1 MRVLVVGLATT
12 GAAVVSYTRSAG
24 HDVTVLEDRPT
35 PDDGYRARVERAVA
49 EGAVLI
55 ERPDAREAAAQGR
68 AADLVVPSPG
78 VRPDHPAVVAAHD
91 AGVPVRSEIDLAAAR
106 LRARPD
112 APRLIAVT
120 GTNGKTTVTTLI
132 DAMVRAA
139 GISSAAAGN
148 IGRPLL
154 DAAGDD
160 VAVVV
165 AEVSSFQLAFTT
177 DAFAPDVAV
186 LLNVA
191 EDHLDWHGSAAA
203 YSQAKAQLFRHQ
215 GPDALL
221 VVNGDDAV
229 ADALAADAPGRVTR
243 FTTGVPAVDG
253 FGVRGAD
260 LVGPDGVLAPV
271 PATGTPH
278 DTANA
283 LAAAAAARAVGAD
296 VAAIARTLASFEGL
310 AHRVQ
315 LVGELGGVRFYD
327 DSKATNPHATA
338 SALAGFEHVVLIAGG
353 RNKALD
359 LGGLR
364 SHASRLRAVVAI
376 GEAAGEVE
384 AAFAG
389 AVPVVRASSMHDAV
403 LAANE
408 RAHPDDAVLLSPAC
422 ASFDWYESYAAR
434 GDDFA
439 REVGLLMEPAP
450 SRNGEPAPSRNGEP
464 APCPNGGRA

>member
-12 GAAVVSYTRSAG
+12 GASVVSYTRAAG
-24 HDVTVLEDRPT
+24 HDVTVL
-35 PDDGYRARVERAVA
+35 DDAPGTSDAYAARVARAEADGARVVA
-49 EGAVLI
+49 RPGAG
-55 ERPDAREAAAQGR
+55 DAAAEGR

-78 VRPDHPAVVAAHD
+78 VHPDHPALLAAHE
-91 AGVPVRSEIDLAAAR
+91 AGVPVRAEIDLAAAR

-112 APRLIAVT
+112 GPRLVAVT

-132 DAMVRAA
+132 DLVLREGGM
-139 GISSAAAGN
+139 SSVAAGN

-160 VAVVV
+160 VDVVV

-191 EDHLDWHGSAAA
+191 EDHLDWHGSLDA
-203 YSQAKAQLFRHQ
+203 YARAKAELFRHQ
-215 GPDALL
+215 GASGVL
-221 VVNGDDAV
+221 VVNRDDPV
-229 ADALAADAPGRVTR
+229 ALGLAADAPGQVVR
-243 FTTGVPAVDG
+243 FGTGRPAPGDY
-253 FGVRGAD
+253 GVIGTD
-260 LVGPDGVLAPV
+260 LVGPPGVLAPV
-271 PATGTPH
+271 PVSGAPH
-278 DTANA
+278 DVANA
-283 LAAAAAARAVGAD
+283 LAAAAAALEVDAHPDAVARALGGF
-296 VAAIARTLASFEGL
+296 TGL

-315 LVGELGGVRFYD
+315 LVGERAGVRYYD

-338 SALAGFEHVVLIAGG
+338 GALAGFEHVVLIAGG
-353 RNKALD
+353 RNKGLD

-364 SHASRLRAVVAI
+364 VHAPQLRAVVAI

-389 AVPVVRASSMHDAV
+389 VVPVVRADSMRDAV
-403 LAANE
+403 GAASTHA
-408 RAHPDDAVLLSPAC
+408 RPGDAVLLSPAC
-422 ASFDWYESYAAR
+422 ASFDWYESYSAR

-439 REVGLLMEPAP
+439 HEVRSLT
-450 SRNGEPAPSRNGEP
+450 GEPAECRNG
-464 APCPNGGRA
+464 GGA

>member
-12 GAAVVSYTRSAG
+12 GASVVSYTRAAG
-24 HDVTVLEDRPT
+24 HDVTVL
-35 PDDGYRARVERAVA
+35 DDAPGASDAYVARAAGARADGANLVERP
-49 EGAVLI
+49 GAT
-55 ERPDAREAAAQGR
+55 EAGEAAR

-78 VRPDHPAVVAAHD
+78 VHPDHPALVAAHE

-112 APRLIAVT
+112 APRLVAVT

-132 DAMVRAA
+132 DVILREA
-139 GISSAAAGN
+139 GIASVAAGN

-160 VAVVV
+160 VEVIV
-165 AEVSSFQLAFTT
+165 AEVSSFQLAFIS

-191 EDHLDWHGSAAA
+191 EDHVDWHGSTAA
-203 YSQAKAQLFRHQ
+203 YAQAKAELFRHQ
-215 GPDALL
+215 SPSGLL
-221 VVNGDDAV
+221 VVNRDDPV
-229 ADALAADAPGRVTR
+229 ALALAAAAPAHVTR
-243 FTTGVPAVDG
+243 FGTGMPAPGDY
-253 FGVRGAD
+253 GVLGTD
-260 LVGPDGVLAPV
+260 LVGPPGVLTAV
-271 PATGTPH
+271 PASGAPH

-283 LAAAAAARAVGAD
+283 LAAAAAALAVGAD
-296 VAAIARTLASFEGL
+296 VDALAHAIDGFAGL

-315 LVGELGGVRFYD
+315 LVRDHHGVRWYD

-338 SALAGFEHVVLIAGG
+338 GALAGFEHVVLIAGG
-353 RNKALD
+353 RNKGLD

-364 SHASRLRAVVAI
+364 VHAPRLRAVVAI

-389 AVPVVRASSMHDAV
+389 AAPVVRADSMHDAV
-403 LAANE
+403 RAASE
-408 RAHPDDAVLLSPAC
+408 HAQPGDAVLLSPAC

-439 REVGLLMEPAP
+439 REVTSLTDEPAGC
-450 SRNGEPAPSRNGEP
+450 R
-464 APCPNGGRA
+464 NGGRA

>member
-12 GAAVVSYTRSAG
+12 GASVVTYTRAAG
-24 HDVTVLEDRPT
+24 HEVTVLEDRPVR
-35 PDDGYRARVERAVA
+35 DGAAGDAYLARAERAVA
-49 EGAVLI
+49 EGAVLV
-55 ERPDAREAAAQGR
+55 EGPDAREAAAHGR

-78 VRPDHPAVVAAHD
+78 VRPDHPAVAAAHG

-139 GISSAAAGN
+139 GIASSAAGN

-154 DAAGDD
+154 EAAGDD

-191 EDHLDWHGSAAA
+191 EDHLDWHGSADA
-203 YSQAKAQLFRHQ
+203 YARAKAQLFAHQ
-215 GPDALL
+215 GVDALL
-221 VVNGDDAV
+221 VVNGDDPV
-229 ADALAADAPGRVTR
+229 ADALAAGAPGRVVR
-243 FTTGVPAVDG
+243 FRAAAPTGG
-253 FGVRGAD
+253 GYGVRGAE
-260 LVGPDGVLAPV
+260 LVGPGGVIAPV
-271 PATGTPH
+271 PGSGTPH

-283 LAAAAAARAVGAD
+283 LSAAAAALEVGAD
-296 VAAIARTLASFEGL
+296 VAAVARTLAGFGGL

-315 LVGELGGVRFYD
+315 LVGERDGVRFYD

-338 SALAGFEHVVLIAGG
+338 SALAGFDDVVLIAGG

-359 LGGLR
+359 LAGLR
-364 SHASRLRAVVAI
+364 AQVSHLRAVVAI

-384 AAFAG
+384 AAFG
-389 AVPVVRASSMHDAV
+389 DAVPVVRAASMRDAV
-403 LAANE
+403 RAAA
-408 RAHPDDAVLLSPAC
+408 AHARSGDTVLLSPAC
-422 ASFDWYESYAAR
+422 ASFDWYEGYAAR

-439 REVGLLMEPAP
+439 REVALLARPAEC
-450 SRNGEPAPSRNGEP
+450 RNGGA
-464 APCPNGGRA
+464 A

>member
-12 GAAVVSYTRSAG
+12 GASVVSYTRAAG
-24 HDVTVLEDRPT
+24 HEVTVI
-35 PDDGYRARVERAVA
+35 DDAPGTGDAYEARVATAVA
-49 EGAVLI
+49 DGARVL
-55 ERPDAREAAAQGR
+55 ERPGEEEAIQQGQ

-78 VRPDHPAVVAAHD
+78 VRPGHPALVAAHA

-112 APRLIAVT
+112 APRLVAVT

-132 DAMVRAA
+132 DTVLHEA
-139 GISSAAAGN
+139 GIASAAAGN

-160 VAVVV
+160 VDVVV
-165 AEVSSFQLAFTT
+165 AEVSSFQLTFTT

-191 EDHLDWHGSAAA
+191 EDHLDWHGSVDA
-203 YSQAKAQLFRHQ
+203 YAHAKAELFRHQ
-215 GPDALL
+215 GPSGLL
-221 VVNGDDAV
+221 VVNRDDPV
-229 ADALAADAPGRVTR
+229 AEGLAADAPGRVVR
-243 FTTGVPAVDG
+243 FGTGTPAPG
-253 FGVRGAD
+253 EYGVVGSD
-260 LVGPDGVLAPV
+260 LVGPSGVITAVPV
-271 PATGTPH
+271 SGAPH
-278 DTANA
+278 DTTNA
-283 LAAAAAARAVGAD
+283 LAAAAAALAVGAD
-296 VAAIARTLASFEGL
+296 LDAVGRALHGFGGL

-315 LVGELGGVRFYD
+315 LVGERAGVRYYD

-338 SALAGFEHVVLIAGG
+338 GALAGFEHAVLIAGG
-353 RNKALD
+353 RNKGLD

-364 SHASRLRAVVAI
+364 AHARQLRAVVAI
-376 GEAAGEVE
+376 GEAAGDVE

-389 AVPVVRASSMHDAV
+389 SVPVVRASSMRDAV
-403 LAANE
+403 RAA
-408 RAHPDDAVLLSPAC
+408 ATHAQSGDAVLLSPAC

-439 REVGLLMEPAP
+439 REVTWLTDEPAGC
-450 SRNGEPAPSRNGEP
+450 RAGGVAGKQGEDR
-464 APCPNGGRA
+464 

>member
-1 MRVLVVGLATT
+1 MRVLVVGLAAT
-12 GAAVVSYTRSAG
+12 GASVVSYTRAAG
-24 HDVTVLEDRPT
+24 HDVTVL
-35 PDDGYRARVERAVA
+35 DDAPGTSDAYAARVARAEA
-49 EGAVLI
+49 DGARVL
-55 ERPDAREAAAQGR
+55 ERPGAAEADAQGR

-78 VRPDHPAVVAAHD
+78 VHPGHPALVAAHE

-112 APRLIAVT
+112 APRLVAVT

-132 DAMVRAA
+132 DVILRDA
-139 GISSAAAGN
+139 GITSVAAGN

-160 VAVVV
+160 VDVVV
-165 AEVSSFQLAFTT
+165 AEVSSFQLAFIT

-191 EDHLDWHGSAAA
+191 EDHLDWHGSVDA
-203 YSQAKAQLFRHQ
+203 YVQAKAELFRHQ
-215 GPDALL
+215 TASGLL
-221 VVNGDDAV
+221 VVNRDDPV
-229 ADALAADAPGRVTR
+229 ALRLAADAPGRVER
-243 FTTGVPAVDG
+243 FGTGLPAPGDY
-253 FGVRGAD
+253 GVVGSD
-260 LVGPDGVLAPV
+260 LVGPTGVLGAV
-271 PATGTPH
+271 PASGAPH

-283 LAAAAAARAVGAD
+283 LAAAAASLAVGAD
-296 VAAIARTLASFEGL
+296 LDADLDAVARALEGFGGL

-315 LVGELGGVRFYD
+315 LVGEHGGVRWYD

-338 SALAGFEHVVLIAGG
+338 SALAGFEHAVLIAGG
-353 RNKALD
+353 RNKGLD
-359 LGGLR
+359 LGALR
-364 SHASRLRAVVAI
+364 VHAPHLRAVVAI

-389 AVPVVRASSMHDAV
+389 AAPVVRAESMHDAV
-403 LAANE
+403 AAAA
-408 RAHPDDAVLLSPAC
+408 AHARPGDAVVLSPAC

-439 REVGLLMEPAP
+439 REVTSLADQPM
-450 SRNGEPAPSRNGEP
+450 R
-464 APCPNGGRA
+464 CPTGGTQ

>member
-1 MRVLVVGLATT
+1 M
-12 GAAVVSYTRSAG
+12 
-24 HDVTVLEDRPT
+24 
-35 PDDGYRARVERAVA
+35 
-49 EGAVLI
+49 
-55 ERPDAREAAAQGR
+55 
-68 AADLVVPSPG
+68 
-78 VRPDHPAVVAAHD
+78 
-91 AGVPVRSEIDLAAAR
+91 
-106 LRARPD
+106 
-112 APRLIAVT
+112 
-120 GTNGKTTVTTLI
+120 LI
-132 DAMVRAA
+132 DAMLHNA
-139 GISSAAAGN
+139 GVVSAAAGN

-165 AEVSSFQLAFTT
+165 AEVSSFQLAMTT
-177 DAFAPDVAV
+177 AAFAPDVAV

-203 YSQAKAQLFRHQ
+203 YAAAKARIFAHQ
-215 GPDALL
+215 GADGLL

-229 ADALAADAPGRVTR
+229 ADALAADAPGRVVR
-243 FTTGVPAVDG
+243 FTAGVPAGPDY
-253 FGVRGAD
+253 GVRD
-260 LVGPDGVLAPV
+260 HMLVGPPGSVPGRPAGELAPV
-271 PATGTPH
+271 PASGAPH

-283 LAAAAAARAVGAD
+283 LAAAAAALEVGAD
-296 VAAIARTLASFEGL
+296 AASVAATLAGFGGL

-315 LVGELGGVRFYD
+315 LVGERRGVKFYD

-359 LGGLR
+359 LRGLR

-384 AAFAG
+384 ATFAG
-389 AVPVVRASSMHDAV
+389 VVPVVRADSMRDAV
-403 LAANE
+403 LAATQ
-408 RAHPDDAVLLSPAC
+408 RAQPQDAVLLSPAC

-439 REVGLLMEPAP
+439 REVGRL
-450 SRNGEPAPSRNGEP
+450 NGESR
-464 APCPNGGRA
+464 